1 MTEKVYVIQKNGKYL
16 DRLFTDNIGEMF
28 NATGL
33 GKYQNVFDIGEIYF
47 YYSSRIACD
56 VAEQLNA
63 TWEKAIKNGNK
74 VELV

>member
-1 MTEKVYVIQKNGKYL
+1 MSEKVYVIQKGGKYL
-16 DRLFTDNIGEMF
+16 DQLFVDNIDEMF
-28 NATGL
+28 NAIGR

-47 YYSSRIACD
+47 YHSSRIACD